1 MPPTPTT
8 IDNAIAR
15 LQDIVGE
22 ITGLTIKSSP
32 DYPTEQ
38 ADPFPFSAAYISGGE
53 AEFTNASLTRMFPVL
68 ALEIHF
74 SRVNLKNTY
83 QNINAVALELPR
95 RLAKDP
101 TLNGTVSTI
110 IATRDQRLTWS
121 VSPFEWGKVQSQ
133 MLKFDIPFKTLQT
146 PTS

>member
-15 LQDIVGE
+15 LQDLVQE
-22 ITGLTIKSSP
+22 ITGLTIKSAP
-32 DYPTEQ
+32 DYPIEN
-38 ADPFPFSAAYISGGE
+38 ADPFPMSVAYLSSGE
-53 AEFTNASLTRMFPVL
+53 VEFRNANLTRIFPVIS
-68 ALEIHF
+68 LEIHF

-101 TLNGTVSTI
+101 TLNGTVATIVSTAENR
-110 IATRDQRLTWS
+110 IAWT
-121 VSPFEWGKVQSQ
+121 VAPFDFGKVMSQ
-133 MLKFDIPFKTLQT
+133 MLKFDIPVKTLQT